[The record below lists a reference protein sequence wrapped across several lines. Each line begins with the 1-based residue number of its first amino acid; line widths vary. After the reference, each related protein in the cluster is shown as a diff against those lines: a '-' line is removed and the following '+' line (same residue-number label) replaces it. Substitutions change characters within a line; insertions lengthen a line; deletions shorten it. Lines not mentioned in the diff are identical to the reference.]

1 MIFRVT
7 SSPTVQ
13 QFYEYLAQVC
23 CLHAVGQKGETQQ
36 VMEPQHSHQQQ
47 TLHPVLL
54 FLSSVLLVGKN
65 SAISNNSASTTC
77 LEEREKLAGKKG
89 SEGTNYNAATN
100 RASSREL
107 PIQKETT
114 KTSSYHQFKI
124 HRCKRGKKEPKHL
137 SYEMQQS

>member
-1 MIFRVT
+1 
-7 SSPTVQ
+7 
-13 QFYEYLAQVC
+13 
-23 CLHAVGQKGETQQ
+23 
-36 VMEPQHSHQQQ
+36 MEPQHSHQQQ

-89 SEGTNYNAATN
+89 SEGTNCNAATD